1 MKQKKFSFSLSKKS
15 KWSLRVQ
22 YGNISEELTL
32 TPPEPVAVRNE
43 KCPALPVFDPQRAG
57 WNTPY
62 GLKRIMKPHCRAEG
76 ALVPGSVTV
85 KGPRGIVYERGRDLT
100 RPSARMPVF

>member
-32 TPPEPVAVRNE
+32 TPPEPVAVLSPPKTEEIAQNPLFFSVLRGT
-43 KCPALPVFDPQRAG
+43 RRS
-57 WNTPY
+57 TPP
-62 GLKRIMKPHCRAEG
+62 LLH
-76 ALVPGSVTV
+76 S
-85 KGPRGIVYERGRDLT
+85 
-100 RPSARMPVF
+100 S